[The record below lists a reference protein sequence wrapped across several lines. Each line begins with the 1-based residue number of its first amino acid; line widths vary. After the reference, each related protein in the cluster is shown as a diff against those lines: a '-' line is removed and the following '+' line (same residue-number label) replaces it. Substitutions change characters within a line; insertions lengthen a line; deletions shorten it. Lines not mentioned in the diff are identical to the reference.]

1 LNYDDPL
8 AVAAEI
14 SPTWWL
20 EHNSCKFILS
30 VLVHKDNKDIATNP
44 TLLPPGPTRSAVCA
58 KEKQTIQKKQEAT
71 KLTHQLQVSISKKS
85 TGSVSLSDD
94 VEHEAKK
101 ARVDGMRSLIDK
113 NKVEAINAQISVMR
127 QLEDVYISRMGRNRY
142 EPQLVNLVN
151 QMPGMLAPQQQVDLH
166 TPTSE
171 PSQDQDDDIDD
182 AFD

>member
-1 LNYDDPL
+1 
-8 AVAAEI
+8 
-14 SPTWWL
+14 
-20 EHNSCKFILS
+20 
-30 VLVHKDNKDIATNP
+30 
-44 TLLPPGPTRSAVCA
+44 
-58 KEKQTIQKKQEAT
+58 
-71 KLTHQLQVSISKKS
+71 
-85 TGSVSLSDD
+85 
-94 VEHEAKK
+94 
-101 ARVDGMRSLIDK
+101 
-113 NKVEAINAQISVMR
+113 MR